1 MRLYR
6 ELSIKQ
12 LIVLLGFMLLIVSP
26 VAAQEIYEY
35 FPEDASYL
43 DFDIIDIENAIVQL
57 KPGLYEMD
65 NQLRFNKDT
74 NIILEGSGSGL
85 GEDATILDFTIY
97 SNAEE
102 DSRALGIRGGVII
115 RNMTIMNVRGRAAD
129 LRTGN
134 IDAPSDD
141 EVIFENVWFVDCNTG
156 LKSTGGRTIGT
167 AEKPM
172 LVKNCVFLVT
182 PEFPYDPSDSPLDF
196 KDTTFALIDH
206 CDFYNYNDMLQMNI
220 NDPIEAPNDG
230 PGVTIKNSILL
241 SNNGPEDDDID
252 ISAGKL
258 ILQNSVLWDAVSGNK
273 IDRLGDGV
281 VEESNNIAADPLYK
295 NVGPTIAANELDFS
309 LLPLSPAKGASND
322 GRDAGSI
329 AEEFVHV
336 NLWQLY

>member
-1 MRLYR
+1 MRRYR

-12 LIVLLGFMLLIVSP
+12 LVVLLGFMVLIVSP

-43 DFDIIDIENAIVQL
+43 DFDIVDINDAIVQL

-65 NQLRFNKDT
+65 NQLRFNKDS

-172 LVKNCVFLVT
+172 LIKNCVFLIT

-206 CDFYNYNDMLQMNI
+206 CDFYNYNDMLQMNF

-252 ISAGKL
+252 VSAGKL
-258 ILQNSVLWDAVSGNK
+258 ILQNSVLWDAASQNK
-273 IDRLGDGV
+273 IDRLGDGGQ
-281 VEESNNIAADPLYK
+281 D
-295 NVGPTIAANELDFS
+295 
-309 LLPLSPAKGASND
+309 
-322 GRDAGSI
+322 
-329 AEEFVHV
+329 
-336 NLWQLY
+336 

>member
-1 MRLYR
+1 MRNYCR
-6 ELSIKQ
+6 FYVKQ
-12 LIVLLGFMLLIVSP
+12 LILLSGFIVLMISP
-26 VAAQEIYEY
+26 VTAQEIYEY

-43 DFDIIDIENAIVQL
+43 DFAIVDINDAIVQL

-65 NQLRFNKDT
+65 NQLRFNKDS
-74 NIILEGSGSGL
+74 NIIFEGSGSGL

-97 SNAEE
+97 SDFEE

-115 RNMTIMNVRGRAAD
+115 RNLTIMNVRGRAAD
-129 LRTGN
+129 LRTGT
-134 IDAPSDD
+134 IEVPSDD

-156 LKSTGGRTIGT
+156 LKTTGGRTIGT

-172 LVKNCVFLVT
+172 LVKNCVFLTT
-182 PEFPYDPSDSPLDF
+182 PEFPYEPSDSPLDF

-220 NDPIEAPNDG
+220 NDPVAAPNDG

-241 SNNGPEDDDID
+241 SNNGPDDDDID
-252 ISAGKL
+252 VSAGKL
-258 ILQNSVLWDAVSGNK
+258 ILQNSVLWDAVSKNK

-281 VEESNNIAADPLYK
+281 IEESNNIISDPLYT
-295 NVGPTIAANELDFS
+295 NVGPAIAANELDFS
-309 LLPLSPAKGASND
+309 LMPLSPAKGISDD

-329 AEEFVHV
+329 AEEFVQIH
-336 NLWQLY
+336 LWQLY